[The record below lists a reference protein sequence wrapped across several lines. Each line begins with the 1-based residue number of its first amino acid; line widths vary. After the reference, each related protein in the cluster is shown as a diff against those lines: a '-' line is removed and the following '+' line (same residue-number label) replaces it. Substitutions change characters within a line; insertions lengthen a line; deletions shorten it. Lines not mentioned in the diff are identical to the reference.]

1 MLKIRLRRM
10 GSNKRPVYRIV
21 VSDGRRTPT
30 AAFLEEIGYYNP
42 RSNPTEFRID
52 RERAEY
58 WLQRGAQMSAT
69 VISLFDKTHT

>member
-1 MLKIRLRRM
+1 M